1 MNFSIKELRKQHV
14 QIKKVYPDNLIYRYK
29 GFTADA
35 KLKEFD
41 NAFSLVDKKRDY
53 KISLADA
60 KKNDQAEFKSN
71 LSEIKK
77 GNKQHRSKQ

>member
-1 MNFSIKELRKQHV
+1 MNFLIKGLRKQHF
-14 QIKKVYPDNLIYRYK
+14 QIKIVYPDNLIYKYK

-41 NAFSLVDKKRDY
+41 NAFGLVDKKRDY

-60 KKNDQAEFKSN
+60 KKT
-71 LSEIKK
+71 IKQ
-77 GNKQHRSKQ
+77 NFNQI